1 MIEVKGVNA
10 GYGPLH
16 IIFDINM
23 TFKDREVT
31 CIIGPN
37 GSGKS
42 TLLKTI
48 FGLTKIYSGT
58 IRCGDSVITRLP
70 PHEVAR
76 RGVAYLPQTDNVF
89 GNLTVT
95 ENLRLASYTLNSGS
109 SKETIRDV
117 VSLFPVLNDFMGKSA
132 GLLSGGERQML
143 ALCMALI
150 RKPEVMMLDEPTA
163 NLAPKM
169 AKQLVNNIKMIRD
182 DLKLTVILVEQNA
195 KLALDL
201 SDHAFIMGSGR
212 KIAEGEPSDLV
223 KSPDFNKMLLGI
235 TPTSARPPL

>member
-1 MIEVKGVNA
+1 VIEVKGINA

-31 CIIGPN
+31 CVLGPN

-48 FGLTKIYSGT
+48 FGLTAVYSGSVF
-58 IRCGDSVITRLP
+58 CGQSNITKLP
-70 PHEVAR
+70 PHEIAR
-76 RGVAYLPQTDNVF
+76 RGVAYLPQTDNIF
-89 GNLTVT
+89 GNLTVA
-95 ENLRLASYTLNSGS
+95 ENLWLASYTVDEESA
-109 SKETIRDV
+109 KETV
-117 VSLFPVLNDFMGKSA
+117 HNVLSMFPVLNDFMGKSA

-143 ALCMALI
+143 ALSMALM
-150 RKPEVMMLDEPTA
+150 RKPRVVMLDEPTA

-169 AKQLVNNIKMIRD
+169 AKQLVSNVKMLRD

-201 SDHAFIMGSGR
+201 SDHAFIMASGR
-212 KIAEGEPSDLV
+212 KMAEGEPSELAN
-223 KSPDFNKMLLGI
+223 SPDFNKMLLGI
-235 TPTSARPPL
+235 APTQG

>member
-1 MIEVKGVNA
+1 VIEVKGINA

-16 IIFDINM
+16 IIFDIDM

-31 CIIGPN
+31 CIVGPN

-48 FGLTKIYSGT
+48 FGLTSVYSGT
-58 IRCGDSVITRLP
+58 IRCGDSTITKLP
-70 PHEVAR
+70 PYEIAR
-76 RGVAYLPQTDNVF
+76 RGVAYLPQTDNIF
-89 GNLTVT
+89 GNLTVA
-95 ENLRLASYTLNSGS
+95 ENLWLASYTLDLGS
-109 SKETIRDV
+109 SRETIRNV
-117 VSLFPVLNDFMGKSA
+117 LSLFPVLNDFMGKSA

-143 ALCMALI
+143 ALCMALV
-150 RKPEVMMLDEPTA
+150 RKPQVIMLDEPTA

-169 AKQLVNNIKMIRD
+169 AKQLVSNVKMLRD

-201 SDHAFIMGSGR
+201 SDHAFIMGGGR
-212 KIAEGEPSDLV
+212 KIAEGEPGELL

-235 TPTSARPPL
+235 VPAQS

>member
-1 MIEVKGVNA
+1 VIEVKGINA

-16 IIFDINM
+16 IIFDIDM
-23 TFKDREVT
+23 TFKDKEVT
-31 CIIGPN
+31 CIVGPN

-48 FGLTKIYSGT
+48 FGLTAVYSGT
-58 IRCGDSVITRLP
+58 IRCGDSIITKLP
-70 PHEVAR
+70 PHEIAR

-89 GNLTVT
+89 GNLSVA
-95 ENLRLASYTLNSGS
+95 ENLWLASYTLNSSS
-109 SKETIRDV
+109 SKETIRNV

-150 RKPEVMMLDEPTA
+150 RKPQVIMLDEPTA

-169 AKQLVNNIKMIRD
+169 AKQLVNNVKMLRD

-212 KIAEGEPSDLV
+212 KIAEGEPSELL

-235 TPTSARPPL
+235 APAQS

>member
-1 MIEVKGVNA
+1 MIEVKGINA
-10 GYGPLH
+10 GYGQLH
-16 IIFDINM
+16 IIFDIDM

-31 CIIGPN
+31 CIVGPN

-48 FGLTKIYSGT
+48 FGLTAIYSGT
-58 IRCGDSVITRLP
+58 IRCDDSIITKLP
-70 PHEVAR
+70 PHEIAR

-89 GNLTVT
+89 SNLTVA
-95 ENLRLASYTLNSGS
+95 ENMWLASYTLDLGS
-109 SKETIRDV
+109 SRETIRNV
-117 VSLFPVLNDFMGKSA
+117 LSLFPVLNDFMGKSA

-143 ALCMALI
+143 ALSMALV
-150 RKPEVMMLDEPTA
+150 RKPKVIMLDEPTA

-169 AKQLVNNIKMIRD
+169 AKQLVNNVKMLRD
-182 DLKLTVILVEQNA
+182 DLGLTVILVEQNA

-212 KIAEGEPSDLV
+212 KIAEGEPGELL

-235 TPTSARPPL
+235 APAQS

>member
-1 MIEVKGVNA
+1 VIEVKGVNA

-16 IIFDINM
+16 IIFDIDM

-48 FGLTKIYSGT
+48 FGLTKVYSGA
-58 IRCGDSVITRLP
+58 IRCGDSVITKLP
-70 PHEVAR
+70 PHEIAR
-76 RGVAYLPQTDNVF
+76 RGIAYLPQTDNVF
-89 GNLTVT
+89 GNLSVA
-95 ENLRLASYTLNSGS
+95 ENLWLASYTLDPGS
-109 SKETIRDV
+109 SKETIRNV

-150 RKPEVMMLDEPTA
+150 RKPQVIMLDEPTA

-169 AKQLVNNIKMIRD
+169 AKQLVNNVKMLRD

-212 KIAEGEPSDLV
+212 KIAEGEPGDLL

-235 TPTSARPPL
+235 APAQS